1 MIGKRVLVIDDELHI
16 TQILSFKLKQIGVD
30 VVTANDGEEGYQHAS
45 QYHPDLILTDYQ
57 MPVMD
62 GYELAVQLNRDPET
76 SNIPILMLTA
86 RGHRLMPAE
95 LASTNIQGLIPK
107 PFSAREVMARV
118 KEMIGWSNEDQIPSA
133 AVA

>member
-1 MIGKRVLVIDDELHI
+1 MIGKRVLVVDDELHI

-30 VVTANDGEEGYQHAS
+30 VVTANDGEEGYQNAS
-45 QYHPDLILTDYQ
+45 QYRPDLILTDYQ

-62 GYELAVQLNRDPET
+62 GYELAVQLNQDPET
-76 SNIPILMLTA
+76 SDIPILMLTA
-86 RGHRLMPAE
+86 RGHRVTPAE

-118 KEMIGWSNEDQIPSA
+118 KEMIGWSNEDQIPPA